1 MRALGKMA
9 SVGVLAAGLVVATTP
24 SASAA
29 VSGAFGNVSWNV
41 RASASTDSTVLAR
54 ISPSGSVPCWT
65 ATCTGRVT
73 GGYYKCAHETE
84 TYNTWTPLNYKG
96 RKGWVADRCVTLG
109 RIA

>member
-1 MRALGKMA
+1 M
-9 SVGVLAAGLVVATTP
+9 
-24 SASAA
+24 
-29 VSGAFGNVSWNV
+29 
-41 RASASTDSTVLAR
+41 LAR